1 MSVSENWMGFVLF
14 LSGLALCL
22 IGFALSI
29 IWQLNFSSTL
39 FEIRGAVT
47 LTGIGIFLLFLGINL
62 IFGLKIPYAKFFFF
76 SGVVLSAIGMI
87 AFQAYYPWEW
97 RYPCVTYAL
106 GILSMISSL
115 FANVMQ
121 RGSEIN
127 FVDAVKKESFLPERT
142 FLPEREFLNLNRE
155 LEEKLEIIEM
165 IHYKTRDL
173 LDLPADI
180 KNYHKQ
186 FRKMNENLI
195 DRHEDLVNRLHEV
208 IDDCNYILNQTNE
221 SVTLPKFVGSVST
234 HLQDILRREGIFP
247 IEVTTGEEKFDPVK
261 HEVKRSVVVD
271 GIEEGTI
278 IRKLREGYTRNSM
291 IVRPAWV
298 EIAVTQHEDND
309 ER

>member
-1 MSVSENWMGFVLF
+1 MSVSESRRGFVLF

-22 IGFALSI
+22 IGLALSI

-39 FEIRGAVT
+39 FEIRSAVT

-76 SGVVLSAIGMI
+76 SGVVLSAIAMI

-97 RYPCVTYAL
+97 RYPCVTYAV
-106 GILSMISSL
+106 GILSMISSF

-121 RGSEIN
+121 RESGKNS
-127 FVDAVKKESFLPERT
+127 VDAVKTESSLPERT

-186 FRKMNENLI
+186 IRKMNEDVI
-195 DRHEDLVNRLHEV
+195 DRHDDLINRLYEV
-208 IDDCNYILNQTNE
+208 IDDCNYILNQSDE
-221 SVTLPKFVGSVST
+221 SVTLPQFAGSAST
-234 HLQDILRREGIFP
+234 HLQDILRREGIVP
-247 IEVTTGEEKFDPVK
+247 IEVTIGEEKFDPIK
-261 HEVKRSVVVD
+261 HEIKKRVVVD
-271 GIEEGTI
+271 GTEEGTI

-298 EIAVTQHEDND
+298 EIAVTPHEDND